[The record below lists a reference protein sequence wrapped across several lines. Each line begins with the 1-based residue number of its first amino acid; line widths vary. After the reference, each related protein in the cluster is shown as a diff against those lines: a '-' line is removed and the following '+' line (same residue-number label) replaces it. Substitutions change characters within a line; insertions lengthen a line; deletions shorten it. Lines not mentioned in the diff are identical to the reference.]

1 MPETLRNYARVS
13 NCRSRTCAPSTPAKA
28 FISTRLG
35 RSGGDKVAGFQE
47 LMTLVASMK
56 ESNIWEGSVRGYF
69 FKSTLRPTDRRNI
82 LSFVSSKGW
91 KLTTGR
97 RIVKYG
103 TYMRGG
109 PGGDYLLIFGYYR
122 GDTSNIYASLTIL

>member
-1 MPETLRNYARVS
+1 
-13 NCRSRTCAPSTPAKA
+13 
-28 FISTRLG
+28 
-35 RSGGDKVAGFQE
+35 
-47 LMTLVASMK
+47 MK
-56 ESNIWEGSVRGYF
+56 ESNIWGGSVRGYF
-69 FKSTLRPTDRRNI
+69 FKSTLRGTDRRSI

-97 RIVKYG
+97 RVIKYG

-122 GDTSNIYASLTIL
+122 GDSSNIYASLTIL